1 MSMHN
6 TQTLDT
12 WFSSRGWKPFP
23 FQQEGWQ
30 SYLDGYSGMINAPT
44 GSGKTYSILLPALIT
59 ASQSTKAGLHIIWI
73 APIRALTK
81 EIEIACNRAIEG
93 LGLDIKVGIRTG
105 DTSQKQK
112 KLQKTSPPNL
122 LITTPESLHVLMTM
136 KGYTKYFSHL
146 QSVIVDEWHV
156 LIGSKRGVQTEL
168 FISRMRG
175 LNPDIKIWGI
185 SATIGNMDEATDVLL
200 GVDKPPK
207 WKFIKADIDKEIE
220 VVTMLPET
228 IDKFPWAG
236 HLGLTMLEKVVPI
249 IYAHRTTLIFTNTRA
264 QSEIW
269 YQKLLDAEPDL
280 AGQIAVHHGSLSRE
294 VRDWVE
300 QALYNGDIKAV
311 VCTSSLD
318 LGVDFRPVEAI
329 VQIGSPKGV
338 SRFLQRA
345 GRSGHAPGQKS
356 KIYFV
361 PTHSLE
367 ILEAAGLKQAVKVSN
382 LEARVPYIRSWDV
395 LMQYLVSLAVSD
407 GMDPT
412 EIKNEL
418 LKSYSYHSM
427 SDEEWLQLLDFIRYG
442 SKSLQAYDEYQKVE
456 VDEDGIYRVTSK
468 RIALRHRLSI
478 GTIVSDVMIKIKFN
492 RGKYIG
498 NIEEYFVSQLSI
510 GDVFWFSGRA
520 LELVRV
526 KDMTAHVKK
535 ATKKTGK
542 IPSYMGARMS
552 LSSEMSYELRNKI
565 YAYANGESLRGDIEM
580 IKLVP
585 LLEMQSERSHVPN
598 ESEFLIEYFQ
608 SKEGYHLLLYP
619 FEGRGVH
626 EGLGALLANRLSA
639 IKPMTISI
647 QMNDY
652 GVELLSDTDFDID
665 RVLTPELFSTDY
677 LISDIQA
684 SVNAVEMSR
693 RKFRDIARISGL
705 IFAGYPGKMKK
716 ERHLQSSS
724 QLLFDVFREYDPD
737 NILFRQAYDEVLAFQ
752 LEEGRLR
759 DVLTK
764 LQQLTIVLKRPH
776 KASPFAFPIMVDRL
790 SREKLSTESIEDR
803 IEKMKIELYK

>member
-1 MSMHN
+1 MKS
-6 TQTLDT
+6 TQQLKD
-12 WFSSRGWKPFP
+12 WFKSRKWTPFP
-23 FQQEGWQ
+23 FQEEGWQ
-30 SYLDGYSGMINAPT
+30 AYLDGYSGLVNAPT
-44 GSGKTYSILLPALIT
+44 GSGKTYSLLLPALLQ
-59 ASQSTKAGLHIIWI
+59 AAESNKKGLCIVWI

-81 EIEIACNRAIEG
+81 EIEIACIRAIEG
-93 LGLDIKVGIRTG
+93 LKLDITVGIRTG
-105 DTSQKQK
+105 DTSQKLK
-112 KLQKTSPPNL
+112 KEQKTKPPHI

-136 KGYTKYFSHL
+136 KGYSKYFSKL

-168 FISRMRG
+168 YLSRMRG
-175 LNPDIKIWGI
+175 LNPSLRIWGI
-185 SATIGNMDEATDVLL
+185 SATIGNMNEATDVLL
-200 GVDKPPK
+200 GADKPDK
-207 WKFIKADIDKEIE
+207 WVFIKADIEKEIE
-220 VVTMLPET
+220 IVTLLPET
-228 IDKFPWAG
+228 IEKFPWAG
-236 HLGLTMLEKVVPI
+236 HLGLTLLKEVLPI
-249 IYAHRTTLIFTNTRA
+249 IYSHRTTLIFTNTRA

-269 YQKLLDAEPDL
+269 YQKLLDTDPDL

-300 QALYNGDIKAV
+300 QALYDGQIKAV

-329 VQIGSPKGV
+329 IQIGSPKGV

-345 GRSGHAPGQKS
+345 GRSGHSPGQKS

-367 ILEAAGLKQAVKVSN
+367 ILEAAGLKHAVSVSH

-395 LMQYLVSLAVSD
+395 LMQYLVTLAVSD
-407 GMDPT
+407 GMDPKA
-412 EIKNEL
+412 IYLEL
-418 LKSYSYHSM
+418 LKTYSYQSM
-427 SDEEWLQLLDFIRYG
+427 SVKEWSQILEFIQYG
-442 SKSLQAYDEYQKVE
+442 SKSLQAYDEYRKVE
-456 VDEDGIYRVTSK
+456 IDEEGIYRVTNK

-478 GTIVSDVMIKIKFN
+478 GTIVSNAMIKIKFK
-492 RGKYIG
+492 RGGYIG
-498 NIEEYFVSQLSI
+498 SIEEYFVSQLSI

-526 KDMTAHVKK
+526 KDMTAHVKIAK
-535 ATKKTGK
+535 KKTGK
-542 IPSYMGARMS
+542 IPSYMGSRMS
-552 LSSEMSYELRNKI
+552 LSSEMSTELRAKI
-565 YAYANGESLRGDIEM
+565 HAYANGEQLTSEDVEM
-580 IKLVP
+580 QRIIP
-585 LLEMQSERSHVPN
+585 LLEMQAERSHVPN
-598 ESEFLIEYFQ
+598 ESEFLVEYFE
-608 SKEGYHLLLYP
+608 SKEGYHLILYP

-652 GVELLSDTDFDID
+652 GVELLSDTDFEID
-665 RVLTPELFSTDY
+665 KVLTPELFSTDY

-684 SVNAVEMSR
+684 SINATELSR
-693 RKFRDIARISGL
+693 RMFRNIARISGL
-705 IFAGYPGKMKK
+705 IFAGFPGKMKK

-724 QLLFDVFREYDPD
+724 QLLFDVFRDYDAD
-737 NILFRQAYDEVLAFQ
+737 NILYLQAYEEVLAFQ

-759 DVLTK
+759 DVLNK
-764 LQQLTIVLKRPH
+764 LQNLEIVLVKPEQ
-776 KASPFAFPIMVDRL
+776 ASPFAFPIMVDRL
-790 SREKLSTESIEDR
+790 SREKLSTETIEDR

>member
-1 MSMHN
+1 MKS
-6 TQTLDT
+6 TQQLKD
-12 WFSSRGWKPFP
+12 WFKSRKWTPFP
-23 FQQEGWQ
+23 FQEEGWQ
-30 SYLDGYSGMINAPT
+30 AYLDGYSGLVNAPT
-44 GSGKTYSILLPALIT
+44 GSGKTYSLLLPALLQ
-59 ASQSTKAGLHIIWI
+59 AAESNKKGLCIVWI

-81 EIEIACNRAIEG
+81 EIEIACIRAIEG
-93 LGLDIKVGIRTG
+93 LNLDITVGIRTG
-105 DTSQKQK
+105 DTSQKLK
-112 KLQKTSPPNL
+112 KEQKTKPPHI

-136 KGYTKYFSHL
+136 RGYSKYFSKL

-168 FISRMRG
+168 YLSRMRG
-175 LNPDIKIWGI
+175 LNPSLRIWGI

-200 GVDKPPK
+200 GADKPDK
-207 WKFIKADIDKEIE
+207 WVFIKADIEKEIE
-220 VVTMLPET
+220 IVTLLPET
-228 IDKFPWAG
+228 IEKFPWAG
-236 HLGLTMLEKVVPI
+236 HLGLTLLKEVLPI
-249 IYAHRTTLIFTNTRA
+249 IYSHRTTLIFTNTRA

-269 YQKLLDAEPDL
+269 YQKLLDTDPDL

-300 QALYNGDIKAV
+300 QALYDGQIKAV

-329 VQIGSPKGV
+329 IQIGSPKGV

-345 GRSGHAPGQKS
+345 GRSGHSPGQKS

-367 ILEAAGLKQAVKVSN
+367 ILEAAGLKHAVSVSH

-395 LMQYLVSLAVSD
+395 LMQYLVTLAVSD
-407 GMDPT
+407 GMDPKA
-412 EIKNEL
+412 IYLEL
-418 LKSYSYHSM
+418 LKTYSYQSM
-427 SDEEWLQLLDFIRYG
+427 SVKEWSQILEFIQYG
-442 SKSLQAYDEYQKVE
+442 SKSLQAYDEYRKVE
-456 VDEDGIYRVTSK
+456 IDEEGIYRVTNK

-478 GTIVSDVMIKIKFN
+478 GTIVSNAMIKIKFK
-492 RGKYIG
+492 RGGYIG
-498 NIEEYFVSQLSI
+498 SIEEYFVSQLSI

-526 KDMTAHVKK
+526 KDMTAHVKIAK
-535 ATKKTGK
+535 KKTGK
-542 IPSYMGARMS
+542 IPSYMGSRMS
-552 LSSEMSYELRNKI
+552 LSSEMSTELRAKI
-565 YAYANGESLRGDIEM
+565 HAYANGEQLTSEDVEM
-580 IKLVP
+580 QRIIP
-585 LLEMQSERSHVPN
+585 LLEMQAERSHVPN
-598 ESEFLIEYFQ
+598 ESEFLVEYFE
-608 SKEGYHLLLYP
+608 SKEGYHLILYP

-652 GVELLSDTDFDID
+652 GVELLSDTDFEID
-665 RVLTPELFSTDY
+665 KVLTPELFSTDY

-684 SVNAVEMSR
+684 SINATELSR
-693 RKFRDIARISGL
+693 RMFRNIARISGL
-705 IFAGYPGKMKK
+705 IFAGFPGKMKK

-724 QLLFDVFREYDPD
+724 QLLFDVFRDYDAD
-737 NILFRQAYDEVLAFQ
+737 NILYLQAYEEVLAFQ

-759 DVLTK
+759 DVLNK
-764 LQQLTIVLKRPH
+764 LQNLEIVLVKPEQ
-776 KASPFAFPIMVDRL
+776 ASPFAFPIMVDRL
-790 SREKLSTESIEDR
+790 SREKLSTETIEDR

>member
-1 MSMHN
+1 MQS
-6 TQTLDT
+6 TQLLDQ
-12 WFSSRGWKPFP
+12 WFASRQWTPFD

-30 SYLDGYSGMINAPT
+30 AYLDGYSGMVNAPT
-44 GSGKTYSILLPALIT
+44 GSGKTYSLLLPALLE
-59 ASQSTKAGLHIIWI
+59 ASQAKKSGLYIIWV

-93 LGLDIKVGIRTG
+93 LNLDLTVGIRTG
-105 DTSQKQK
+105 DTTQSVKKKQK
-112 KLQKTSPPNL
+112 TAPPHL
-122 LITTPESLHVLMTM
+122 LITTPESLHVLMSM
-136 KGYTKYFSHL
+136 KGYTRYFSSL
-146 QSVIVDEWHV
+146 QSVVIDEWHV

-168 FISRMRG
+168 FLSRMRG
-175 LNPDIKIWGI
+175 LNPSIRIWGI

-200 GVDKPPK
+200 GVDKPDN
-207 WKFIKADIDKEIE
+207 WKFIKANINKEIE
-220 VVTMLPET
+220 VVTLLPET

-236 HLGLTMLEKVVPI
+236 HLGLTMLAEVVPI

-300 QALYNGDIKAV
+300 QALYDGDIKAV

-329 VQIGSPKGV
+329 IQIGSPKGV

-395 LMQYLVSLAVSD
+395 LMQYLVSLSVSD
-407 GMDPT
+407 GMNPT
-412 EIKNEL
+412 EIKQEL
-418 LKSYSYHSM
+418 IKTYSYSSM
-427 SDEEWLQLLDFIRYG
+427 TDLEWSQLLEFIRFG

-456 VDEDGIYRVTSK
+456 VDEEGIYQVTNK

-498 NIEEYFVSQLSI
+498 NIEEYFVSQLNI

-535 ATKKTGK
+535 AKKKTGK

-565 YAYANGESLRGDIEM
+565 YAYANGDRVDDDIEM
-580 IKLVP
+580 VKLVP
-585 LLEMQSERSHVPN
+585 LLEMQQERSHVPN
-598 ESEFLIEYFQ
+598 ETEFLIEYFQ

-652 GVELLSDTDFDID
+652 GVELLSDTDFEID
-665 RVLTPELFSTDY
+665 LVLTPELFSTDY

-724 QLLFDVFREYDPD
+724 QLLFDVFKEYDPD

-764 LQQLTIVLKRPH
+764 LQQLTIVLKTPTQ
-776 KASPFAFPIMVDRL
+776 ASPFAFPLMVDRL
-790 SREKLSTESIEDR
+790 SREKLSTETVEDR
-803 IEKMKIELYK
+803 IEKMKIELYR

>member
-1 MSMHN
+1 MKA
-6 TQTLDT
+6 TQQFND
-12 WFSSRGWKPFP
+12 WFASRRWTPFP
-23 FQQEGWQ
+23 FQEEGWQ
-30 SYLDGYSGMINAPT
+30 AYLQGHSGLVNAPT
-44 GSGKTYSILLPALIT
+44 GSGKTYSLLLPALLQ
-59 ASQSTKAGLHIIWI
+59 ASRSNKKGLHIVWI

-93 LGLDIKVGIRTG
+93 LNLDLTVGIRTG
-105 DTSQKQK
+105 DTTQKLKKEQK
-112 KLQKTSPPNL
+112 SKPPHL

-136 KGYTKYFSHL
+136 KGYSQYFSRL

-168 FISRMRG
+168 FLSRMRG
-175 LNPDIKIWGI
+175 LNPQLMIWGI

-200 GVDKPPK
+200 GAVKPPK
-207 WKFIKADIDKEIE
+207 WTFIKADINKEIE
-220 VVTMLPET
+220 VITLLPET
-228 IDKFPWAG
+228 LERFPWAG
-236 HLGLTMLEKVVPI
+236 HLGLTLLQEVLPI
-249 IYAHRTTLIFTNTRA
+249 IYSHRTTLIFTNTRA

-269 YQKLLDAEPDL
+269 YQQLLDTDPDL

-300 QALYNGDIKAV
+300 QALYDGQIKAV

-345 GRSGHAPGQKS
+345 GRSGHSPGQKS

-367 ILEAAGLKQAVKVSN
+367 ILEAAGLKHAVKVSH

-395 LMQYLVSLAVSD
+395 LMQYLVTLAVSD
-407 GMDPT
+407 GMDPDC
-412 EIKNEL
+412 IYLEL
-418 LKSYSYHSM
+418 LKTYSYSSM
-427 SDEEWLQLLDFIRYG
+427 STDEWAQLLEFIQYG
-442 SKSLQAYDEYQKVE
+442 SKSLQAYDEYRKVE
-456 VDEDGIYRVTSK
+456 IDEEGIYRVTNK

-478 GTIVSDVMIKIKFN
+478 GTIVSDAMIKIKLR
-492 RGKYIG
+492 RGGYIG
-498 NIEEYFVSQLSI
+498 SIEEYFVSQLSI

-526 KDMTAHVKK
+526 KDMTATVKK

-542 IPSYMGARMS
+542 IPSYMGSRMS
-552 LSSEMSYELRNKI
+552 LSSEMSSELRDKI
-565 YAYANGESLRGDIEM
+565 HAYANGVPIPSHDREM
-580 IKLVP
+580 LKLQP

-598 ESEFLIEYFQ
+598 DTEFLIEYFQ
-608 SKEGYHLLLYP
+608 SKEGYHLMLYP

-626 EGLGALLANRLSA
+626 EGLGALLANRLSR

-652 GVELLSDTDFDID
+652 GVELLSDTDFEID
-665 RVLTPELFSTDY
+665 KVLTPDLFSTDH

-684 SVNAVEMSR
+684 SVNAIEMSR
-693 RKFRDIARISGL
+693 RKFRDIGRISGL
-705 IFAGYPGKMKK
+705 IFGGFPGKMKK
-716 ERHLQSSS
+716 ERHLQSSA
-724 QLLFDVFREYDPD
+724 QLLFEVFREYDPD
-737 NILFRQAYDEVLAFQ
+737 NILYRQAYEEVLAFQ

-759 DVLTK
+759 NVLTK
-764 LQQLTIVLKRPH
+764 LQNLDIVLKRPLR
-776 KASPFAFPIMVDRL
+776 ASPFAFPIMVDRL
-790 SREKLSTESIEDR
+790 SREKLTTETIEDR
-803 IEKMKIELYK
+803 IEKMKVELYK

>member
-1 MSMHN
+1 MIQPLNDWFDSMN
-6 TQTLDT
+6 
-12 WFSSRGWKPFP
+12 WKPFP
-23 FQQEGWQ
+23 YQENGWL
-30 SYLDGYSGMINAPT
+30 SYLGGYSGIINAPT
-44 GSGKTYSILLPALIT
+44 GSGKTYSLLLPALLQ
-59 ASQSTKAGLHIIWI
+59 ASQSKNKGLYIIWV

-81 EIEIACNRAIEG
+81 EIEIACIRAIEG
-93 LGLDIKVGIRTG
+93 LGLDLNVGIRTG
-105 DTSQKQK
+105 DTTQSTK
-112 KLQKTSPPNL
+112 KKQKTSPPHL
-122 LITTPESLHVLMTM
+122 LITTPESLHVLMSM
-136 KGYTKYFSHL
+136 KGYCTYFGKL

-168 FISRMRG
+168 FLSRMRG
-175 LNPDIKIWGI
+175 LNPEIKIWGI

-200 GVDKPPK
+200 GVQKPK
-207 WKFIKADIDKEIE
+207 LWKFIKSNISKEIE
-220 VVTMLPET
+220 VVTILPDT

-236 HLGLTMLEKVVPI
+236 HLGLTMLKKVIPI
-249 IYAHRTTLIFTNTRA
+249 INEHRTTLIFTNTRA

-269 YQKLLDAEPDL
+269 YQKLLDADPDL

-345 GRSGHAPGQKS
+345 GRSGHSPGEKS

-367 ILEAAGLKQAVKVSN
+367 ILEAAGLKHAVKVSN
-382 LEARVPYIRSWDV
+382 LEARIPYIRSWDV
-395 LMQYLVSLAVSD
+395 LIQYLVTLAVSD
-407 GMDPT
+407 GLQPAK
-412 EIKNEL
+412 IKAEL
-418 LKSYSYHSM
+418 LKTYCFNSM
-427 SDEEWLQLLDFIRYG
+427 ANEEWQKLLEFIRYG

-456 VDEDGIYRVTSK
+456 IDDNGVYRVTDK

-492 RGKYIG
+492 RGTYIG
-498 NIEEYFVSQLSI
+498 NIEEYFVSQLNI
-510 GDVFWFSGRA
+510 GDVFWFSGQA
-520 LELVRV
+520 LELVRI
-526 KDMTAHVKK
+526 KEMTAHVKK

-565 YAYANGESLRGDIEM
+565 YAYANGEPLHDDIEM
-580 IKLVP
+580 DTLIP
-585 LLEMQSERSHVPN
+585 LLETQATRSHVPN

-626 EGLGALLANRLSA
+626 EGLGALLANRISA

-652 GVELLSDTDFDID
+652 GVELLSDSDFN
-665 RVLTPELFSTDY
+665 VEELLTSKLFSTDY

-684 SVNAVEMSR
+684 SVNAVEMTR

-737 NILFRQAYDEVLAFQ
+737 NILFSQAYEEVLAFQ
-752 LEEGRLR
+752 LEEERLR
-759 DVLTK
+759 SVLTK
-764 LQQLTIVLKRPH
+764 LQKLTVVLTRPS
-776 KASPFAFPIMVDRL
+776 KVSPFAFPIMVDRL
-790 SREKLSTESIEDR
+790 SREKLSSESIQDR
-803 IEKMKIELYK
+803 IEKMKVELFK

>member
-1 MSMHN
+1 MQS
-6 TQTLDT
+6 TQPLQE
-12 WFSSRGWKPFP
+12 WFALRKWTPFP
-23 FQQEGWQ
+23 FQEDGWQ
-30 SYLDGYSGMINAPT
+30 SYLDGYSGVINAPT
-44 GSGKTYSILLPALIT
+44 GSGKTYSILLPALLQ
-59 ASQSTKAGLHIIWI
+59 ASQAKKAGLYIIWV

-93 LGLDIKVGIRTG
+93 LGSDIRVGIRTG
-105 DTSQKQK
+105 DTSQSNKKKQK
-112 KLQKTSPPNL
+112 SAPPHL

-136 KGYTKYFSHL
+136 KGYTKYFSKL

-168 FISRMRG
+168 FLSRMRG

-200 GVDKPPK
+200 GVDKPAK
-207 WKFIKADIDKEIE
+207 WKFIKANINKEIE
-220 VVTMLPET
+220 VVTLLPET

-236 HLGLTMLEKVVPI
+236 HLGLTMLSKVVPI
-249 IYAHRTTLIFTNTRA
+249 IYSHRTTLIFTNTRA

-300 QALYNGDIKAV
+300 QALYDGDIKAV

-356 KIYFV
+356 KIFFV

-367 ILEAAGLKQAVKVSN
+367 ILEAAGLKHAVKVSN

-395 LMQYLVSLAVSD
+395 LMQYLVTLAVSD
-407 GMDPT
+407 GMDPKQ
-412 EIKNEL
+412 IKAEL
-418 LKSYSYHSM
+418 LKTYCYNSM
-427 SDEEWLQLLDFIRYG
+427 SDEEWSQLLEFIRHG
-442 SKSLQAYDEYQKVE
+442 SKSLQAYDEYQKVD
-456 VDEDGIYRVTSK
+456 VDEEGIYRVVQK

-478 GTIVSDVMIKIKFN
+478 GTIVSDVMIKIKYN
-492 RGKYIG
+492 RGTYIG
-498 NIEEYFVSQLSI
+498 NIEEYFVSQLNI

-526 KDMTAHVKK
+526 RDMTAHVKK
-535 ATKKTGK
+535 AKKKTGK

-565 YAYANGESLRGDIEM
+565 YDYANGKSISGDIEM
-580 IKLVP
+580 EKLIP
-585 LLEMQSERSHVPN
+585 LLEMQQERSHVPN

-665 RVLTPELFSTDY
+665 RVLTPELFSTEY

-737 NILFRQAYDEVLAFQ
+737 NILFRQAYEEVLAFQ

-759 DVLTK
+759 EVLTK
-764 LQQLTIVLKRPH
+764 LQQLSIVLKRPQ